1 MVKSPQEDSS
11 LMSQQPKLPSMNLE
25 HVSLSLRY
33 TCEMN
38 RRLQGASQLKPSIH
52 DQYDLPAERTASSQ
66 LSSLSRGGQ
75 MVQIHPSQYWQQP
88 IRETTKSERLVEEQ
102 LTLFHAKTPR
112 EGKHKVRRGASRW
125 GPDMLLYLK
134 HVTKALKVQ
143 DNPLVLSLAIL
154 YLDRASSVE
163 TPRSNGA
170 PACPY
175 VSPRT
180 VHRLVLV
187 SLIIATKAVYP
198 NVDLKG
204 LASLGISET
213 QLGQMEH
220 WMRAALG
227 DQGLYVMPE
236 QLQEFFG
243 HWERTWN
250 KPKIRVKSKRMR
262 RKLVRPAQ
270 PQSQVEP
277 PPPMQQKEYY
287 QQHQQQEYYRP
298 QQQQQQQYYE
308 SAAAPTPMQPQSY
321 YSAAS
326 ATGPDYKKQYHYP
339 DSSANTAVSDAALS
353 LWA

>member
-1 MVKSPQEDSS
+1 MVKSPEEDSS
-11 LMSQQPKLPSMNLE
+11 LMSQQPQLPKMKLE

-38 RRLQGASQLKPSIH
+38 RRLQEAADLKPSIH
-52 DQYDLPAERTASSQ
+52 DQYDVPAERNASDP

-75 MVQIHPSQYWQQP
+75 MVQIHPSQYWQPP
-88 IRETTKSERLVEEQ
+88 IRETEDVEEQ
-102 LTLFHAKTPR
+102 LTLFHAKSPR
-112 EGKHKVRRGASRW
+112 EGNKVRRGASRW
-125 GPDMLLYLK
+125 GPDMLLYLE

-154 YLDRASSVE
+154 YLDRACSVE

-175 VSPRT
+175 VTPRT
-180 VHRLVLV
+180 VHRLLLV

-198 NVDLKG
+198 AVDLSEI
-204 LASLGISET
+204 ASLGISAM
-213 QLGQMEH
+213 QLDQMEH

-270 PQSQVEP
+270 QQAEMTA
-277 PPPMQQKEYY
+277 PMQQQPAYP
-287 QQHQQQEYYRP
+287 P
-298 QQQQQQQYYE
+298 QQQQYQAEVSPPQQQEKSGYY
-308 SAAAPTPMQPQSY
+308 
-321 YSAAS
+321 
-326 ATGPDYKKQYHYP
+326 TGQGYTEQYQDP
-339 DSSANTAVSDAALS
+339 ANTAVSDAALS